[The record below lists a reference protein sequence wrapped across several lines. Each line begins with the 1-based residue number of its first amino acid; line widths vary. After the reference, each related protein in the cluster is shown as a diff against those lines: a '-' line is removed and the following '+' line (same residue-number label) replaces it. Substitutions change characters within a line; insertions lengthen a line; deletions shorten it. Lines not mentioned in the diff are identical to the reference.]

1 MSNFLLC
8 VSLSSRDLHSFP
20 TRRSSDLLEE
30 GHPLL
35 GYVDGAAGFRITSL
49 ARIPVADTEAAE
61 ATKLDFVALG
71 QRVGDV
77 VEDRVDDG
85 LSLFFRQVG
94 ELGDLVDQ
102 LGFCHLALRVT
113 TLARRF
119 RECQLL

>member
-1 MSNFLLC
+1 MRHGAQRRFTPPGQA
-8 VSLSSRDLHSFP
+8 SRVDEFAEALA
-20 TRRSSDLLEE
+20 DLEE

-77 VEDRVDDG
+77 VEDRVADVSVSFFVR
-85 LSLFFRQVG
+85 LESLETSSISSAFVISHS
-94 ELGDLVDQ
+94 V
-102 LGFCHLALRVT
+102 
-113 TLARRF
+113 
-119 RECQLL
+119 